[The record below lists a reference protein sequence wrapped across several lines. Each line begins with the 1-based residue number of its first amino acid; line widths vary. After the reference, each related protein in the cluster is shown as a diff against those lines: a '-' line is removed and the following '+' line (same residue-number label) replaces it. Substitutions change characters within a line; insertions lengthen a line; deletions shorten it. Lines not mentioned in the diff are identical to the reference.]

1 MFHCP
6 NPDCLRNLK
15 KSRKPFASTQ
25 GLSVHLTLFPGCKA
39 FVFQSSASSTST
51 QHVSAKT
58 QVLNDPTAHIF
69 KKQRLRFNPPR
80 SQVPNFENFDS
91 VPVIEEAMNDDN
103 DYLSSP
109 SDDDSLLSD
118 EEPLVDD
125 NVSSN
130 VFEQFH
136 VAEASFTNDAPCA
149 SGYSSFTTSQKCVT
163 SLILLLDSLECPDYA
178 FEEILNWAC
187 NSYLS
192 GFDFN
197 PKCKKRGGNLKWMYE
212 SIHNA
217 FQMLPSLK
225 TIDLP
230 DPLPHASTMD
240 VIYYDFVPQILSLL
254 QDKELM
260 SAANLVLGPTNPLA
274 MFLPDDGR
282 LGEALSGSVYKTLYH
297 ELVKDPSKQLLCP
310 LICYTD
316 ATQIDTLSRFSI
328 EPFLFT
334 IAILSQS
341 SRCKASAWRPFG
353 YVQHIRSN
361 LRSDNRIL
369 SGAAKARNYHA
380 QLSAMLESL
389 KKCRGRIVDLKMWTS
404 TCLANVFRWIC
415 FVLFCLFHLTL
426 PPQTNFVVII
436 QVIVK
441 VSSVSHVHA
450 MFHLTSWMILIS
462 RVIQSPGMK

>member
-1 MFHCP
+1 M
-6 NPDCLRNLK
+6 
-15 KSRKPFASTQ
+15 
-25 GLSVHLTLFPGCKA
+25 
-39 FVFQSSASSTST
+39 
-51 QHVSAKT
+51 
-58 QVLNDPTAHIF
+58 
-69 KKQRLRFNPPR
+69 
-80 SQVPNFENFDS
+80 
-91 VPVIEEAMNDDN
+91 
-103 DYLSSP
+103 
-109 SDDDSLLSD
+109 
-118 EEPLVDD
+118 
-125 NVSSN
+125 
-130 VFEQFH
+130 
-136 VAEASFTNDAPCA
+136 
-149 SGYSSFTTSQKCVT
+149 
-163 SLILLLDSLECPDYA
+163 LLDSLACPDYA
-178 FEEILNWAC
+178 FEEILNWAR

-197 PKCKKRGGNLKWMYE
+197 PKCKKRSGNLKWMYE
-212 SIHNA
+212 SIHNS

-260 SAANLVLGPTNPLA
+260 SATNLVLDPTNPLA

-389 KKCRGRIVDLKMWTS
+389 KKCRLGRIVDLKMWTS
-404 TCLANVFRWIC
+404 TCLANVFRWTC
-415 FVLFCLFHLTL
+415 FVLFYLFHLTL

-450 MFHLTSWMILIS
+450 MFHLTNWMILIS

>member
-1 MFHCP
+1 MH
-6 NPDCLRNLK
+6 
-15 KSRKPFASTQ
+15 
-25 GLSVHLTLFPGCKA
+25 
-39 FVFQSSASSTST
+39 
-51 QHVSAKT
+51 
-58 QVLNDPTAHIF
+58 VLNDPTAHIF

-80 SQVPNFENFDS
+80 SQVSNFENFDS
-91 VPVIEEAMNDDN
+91 VPVVEEAMID
-103 DYLSSP
+103 DYLSLP

-163 SLILLLDSLECPDYA
+163 SLILLLDSLACPDYA
-178 FEEILNWAC
+178 FEEILNWAR
-187 NSYLS
+187 NSFVS

-212 SIHNA
+212 SIHNS

-230 DPLPHASTMD
+230 EPLPHASTMD

-260 SAANLVLGPTNPLA
+260 SATNLVLDPTNPLA

-389 KKCRGRIVDLKMWTS
+389 KKSADRGGLS
-404 TCLANVFRWIC
+404 T
-415 FVLFCLFHLTL
+415 
-426 PPQTNFVVII
+426 
-436 QVIVK
+436 
-441 VSSVSHVHA
+441 
-450 MFHLTSWMILIS
+450 
-462 RVIQSPGMK
+462 

>member
-1 MFHCP
+1 M
-6 NPDCLRNLK
+6 
-15 KSRKPFASTQ
+15 Q
-25 GLSVHLTLFPGCKA
+25 
-39 FVFQSSASSTST
+39 
-51 QHVSAKT
+51 
-58 QVLNDPTAHIF
+58 
-69 KKQRLRFNPPR
+69 
-80 SQVPNFENFDS
+80 
-91 VPVIEEAMNDDN
+91 
-103 DYLSSP
+103 
-109 SDDDSLLSD
+109 
-118 EEPLVDD
+118 
-125 NVSSN
+125 
-130 VFEQFH
+130 
-136 VAEASFTNDAPCA
+136 
-149 SGYSSFTTSQKCVT
+149 
-163 SLILLLDSLECPDYA
+163 
-178 FEEILNWAC
+178 
-187 NSYLS
+187 
-192 GFDFN
+192 
-197 PKCKKRGGNLKWMYE
+197 KRGGNLKWMYE
-212 SIHNA
+212 SIHNS

-230 DPLPHASTMD
+230 EPLPHASTMD

-260 SAANLVLGPTNPLA
+260 SATNLVLDPTNPLA

-389 KKCRGRIVDLKMWTS
+389 KKCRLGRIVDLKMWTS
-404 TCLANVFRWIC
+404 TCLANVFRWTC
-415 FVLFCLFHLTL
+415 FVLFYLFHLTL